1 MKKTYI
7 STTGTELTFP
17 VTIAGRVKFISLNGP
32 KNELSTTDEL
42 VQLAIET
49 SKRFKKGEITI
60 SKGELFAEPV
70 VNVPPVDAVNVSP
83 KAPVIEPPVTET
95 DPPANDVVKPT
106 APEAPAT
113 TEAPAAPA
121 VTSEHVYPEVK
132 TMQEAANV
140 LMTKYGVKHQATR
153 HPKAI
158 ENKAKEYGV
167 SFPNLVL

>member
-17 VTIAGRVKFISLNGP
+17 VIIAGRVKFISLNGP

-42 VQLAIET
+42 VQLAVET

-83 KAPVIEPPVTET
+83 ITPVAEPPVTET
-95 DPPANDVVKPT
+95 DPPANDVVEPA
-106 APEAPAT
+106 APETPAT
-113 TEAPAAPA
+113 TEVPAT
-121 VTSEHVYPEVK
+121 TSEHVYPEVK

-158 ENKAKEYGV
+158 ENKAKEHGV
-167 SFPNLVL
+167 LFPNLML